1 MTAEICVFKPAWNL
15 LFGLYSLF
23 VRFMPK
29 HTVVLPEDIL
39 IVKKFVQTLTRE
51 ESSVRTREYYNV
63 TTPGFFVRD
72 TIFNQK
78 ASAMMLGGSII
89 RNGQEYPH
97 IELVPFDKCCNTA
110 Q

>member
-1 MTAEICVFKPAWNL
+1 
-15 LFGLYSLF
+15 
-23 VRFMPK
+23 MPK
-29 HTVVLPEDIL
+29 HTVVLQGDIL
-39 IVKKFVQTLTRE
+39 IVTKDFVQLTCE

-97 IELVPFDKCCNTA
+97 IELVPFDRCCNAA